1 MDNSVSKTGKVLN
14 VFLGISLATQ
24 IIFMIIEFAKGI
36 DSYGNEKSIYITIA
50 IVLIFSII
58 LTIVAMLFI
67 SSLIETLNVLIH
79 KAKFNEE
86 DIYDI
91 KNKK

>member
-1 MDNSVSKTGKVLN
+1 MGNVVSKYGKVLN
-14 VFLGISLATQ
+14 VFLSISLVLQ
-24 IIFMIIEFAKGI
+24 IILMIIEFAKGI
-36 DSYGNEKSIYITIA
+36 DAYGNEKTICITIA